1 MLAASPPPCM
11 VLHCPDEPSDLRDG
25 LHIEGSDGAWP
36 AYVCATH
43 KSRIDQGEPWLWVPW
58 NRLKG
63 VGSDMSE
70 GCILMGEE
78 LAGFG
83 LVVDADVR
91 MSTSLVFSP
100 DRAEGTGDDHV
111 GDRWPAVRGQSACL
125 PRTDP
130 QSGDRGAPQGGIA
143 FSPPIRFLR
152 FTLSA
157 VQTA

>member
-1 MLAASPPPCM
+1 M
-11 VLHCPDEPSDLRDG
+11 VLHCADEPSDLRDE
-25 LHIEGSDGAWP
+25 LHIEGSDGTWP

-91 MSTSLVFSP
+91 MGTSLVFSP
-100 DRAEGTGDDHV
+100 DRAEGRETTTLAIDGRLFGANQHV
-111 GDRWPAVRGQSACL
+111 SLELILNPEIVARLKEAL
-125 PRTDP
+125 
-130 QSGDRGAPQGGIA
+130 
-143 FSPPIRFLR
+143 RFLR
-152 FTLSA
+152 P
-157 VQTA
+157 

>member
-1 MLAASPPPCM
+1 
-11 VLHCPDEPSDLRDG
+11 VLHCSDEPSDLRDE
-25 LHIEGSDGAWP
+25 LHIEGSDGTWP

-43 KSRIDQGEPWLWVPW
+43 KSRIDQGEPLLWVPW

-91 MSTSLVFSP
+91 MGTSLVFSP
-100 DRAEGTGDDHV
+100 DRAEGRETTTLAIDGRLFGANQHV
-111 GDRWPAVRGQSACL
+111 SLELILNPEIVARLKEAL
-125 PRTDP
+125 
-130 QSGDRGAPQGGIA
+130 
-143 FSPPIRFLR
+143 RFLR
-152 FTLSA
+152 P
-157 VQTA
+157 

>member
-1 MLAASPPPCM
+1 M
-11 VLHCPDEPSDLRDG
+11 VLHCPDEPSDLRDE

-43 KSRIDQGEPWLWVPW
+43 KGRIDQGEPWLWVPW

-78 LAGFG
+78 LTGFG

-100 DRAEGTGDDHV
+100 DRAEGRETTTLAIDGRLFGANQHV
-111 GDRWPAVRGQSACL
+111 SLELILNPETVARLKEAL
-125 PRTDP
+125 
-130 QSGDRGAPQGGIA
+130 
-143 FSPPIRFLR
+143 RFLR
-152 FTLSA
+152 P
-157 VQTA
+157 

>member
-1 MLAASPPPCM
+1 M
-11 VLHCPDEPSDLRDG
+11 VLHCSDEPSDLRDE
-25 LHIEGSDGAWP
+25 LHIEGSDGTWP

-91 MSTSLVFSP
+91 MGTSLVFSP
-100 DRAEGTGDDHV
+100 DRAEGRETTTLAIDGRLFGANQHV
-111 GDRWPAVRGQSACL
+111 SLELILNPEIVARLKEAL
-125 PRTDP
+125 
-130 QSGDRGAPQGGIA
+130 
-143 FSPPIRFLR
+143 RFLR
-152 FTLSA
+152 P
-157 VQTA
+157 